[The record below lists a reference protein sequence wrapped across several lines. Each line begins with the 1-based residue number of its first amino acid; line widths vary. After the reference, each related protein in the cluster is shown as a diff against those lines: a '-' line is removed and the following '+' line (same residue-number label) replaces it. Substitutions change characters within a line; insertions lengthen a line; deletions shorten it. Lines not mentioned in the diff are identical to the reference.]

1 MLPRQVAIAV
11 CRGGSGGAWP
21 RSPASGGVAPCYR
34 VRRVRRRCYLLQ
46 IVVSL
51 VLLDLALPQYWLR
64 HLTSTSTGDA
74 ASYDRDFCRF
84 R

>member
-1 MLPRQVAIAV
+1 VVLGLALPPLAV
-11 CRGGSGGAWP
+11 LRLVYG
-21 RSPASGGVAPCYR
+21 

-74 ASYDRDFCRF
+74 ASYDRDFCWF